1 MKMDRRQHQKICKGD
16 FYEVDSCKSFLL
28 VQKNGLRQSC
38 GNCLRLFGNCDDDK
52 ASFTRC
58 DCEDIF
64 CRRDCAPHAM
74 RELGW
79 HSILCSNRSEP
90 LLEFY
95 EYCRRSSESFT
106 FAAKVLAQLLS
117 MSECETSLSK
127 MQFSWSEQFDPRHK
141 WSELAA
147 RADWEC
153 ADFYEFVRRVCILEH
168 QIADAWDLLK
178 AHFNNRF
185 DLETNTRFAE
195 LLDFEMYGDIVA
207 SIQRF
212 AVAIDT
218 EKTTIPQTRR
228 KHPSQ
233 NSDTHPALAHYGS
246 KFDVHPQVSYCCA
259 IMNEQRLP
267 DYCGFLLAPTLT
279 KFQHSCNPNVQI
291 EANSTLS
298 RVKYGYIALREI
310 DEMEPISST
319 TIPLH
324 PSVSARE
331 ASLLRHLGKVCVC
344 SRCSWEREDFDR
356 VSSEQMKQLALQA
369 QEEGRYS
376 EAELLFHCTLLQNPH
391 DTDVLHAY
399 GVTLLSQGK
408 WKLAHSI
415 WQLAFKV
422 DKAHPWLSKQFYKDV
437 SYAAYLCRKSPEY
450 YVSFQTIS
458 IDEIYLTTNGA
469 ISSTACSSWI
479 NTAEAHARNRG
490 GWDVDRH
497 KSVATTDLPI
507 HEIPSI
513 LREWNLIFRQ
523 IIGPFIQERFRIG
536 VGDTNLRVHD
546 AFIVK
551 YDASAGQCQL
561 PVHTDQGH
569 FSITLSLNDPIQYNG
584 GGTIFP
590 EHEFIVRPKCGDF
603 VAFRSCLAHGGVPI
617 TSGVRY
623 IVVAFL
629 YLS

>member
-1 MKMDRRQHQKICKGD
+1 MNMDSRHHRKMSKGD
-16 FYEVDSCKSFLL
+16 FHKVDSSTNFLL
-28 VQKNGLRQSC
+28 LQKNSSRQTC

-52 ASFTRC
+52 ASFIRC
-58 DCEDIF
+58 DCGDIF

-90 LLEFY
+90 MLEFY

-106 FAAKVLAQLLS
+106 FAAKVLAQFLS
-117 MSECETSLSK
+117 AMSECETSVSK
-127 MQFSWSEQFDPRHK
+127 IQLSWSEQFDPRHK

-147 RADWEC
+147 RANWEC
-153 ADFYEFVRRVCILEH
+153 TDFYEFVRRACILEH

-178 AHFNNRF
+178 AHLNNRF
-185 DLETNTRFAE
+185 DLETKTRFAE
-195 LLDFEMYGDIVA
+195 LLDFEMYADIVA

-212 AVAIDT
+212 AVAIGT
-218 EKTTIPQTRR
+218 EKTTIPPTRQS
-228 KHPSQ
+228 PSQ
-233 NSDTHPALAHYGS
+233 NGDTHPALAHYGS
-246 KFDVHPQVSYCCA
+246 KFDIHPKVSYHCA
-259 IMNEQRLP
+259 IMNKWP
-267 DYCGFLLAPTLT
+267 DYCGFLLAPILT
-279 KFQHSCNPNVQI
+279 KFQHSCNPSVQV

-298 RVKYGYIALREI
+298 QVKYGYIALREI
-310 DEMEPISST
+310 DQMEPISLT

-324 PSVSARE
+324 SSVSARD
-331 ASLLRHLGKVCVC
+331 ASLLRQLGKVCVC
-344 SRCSWEREDFDR
+344 SRCSWEREDFGR
-356 VSSEQMKQLALQA
+356 VSPEQMKQLALQA

-376 EAELLFHCTLLQNPH
+376 EAELLFHCTLLHNPH

-422 DKAHPWLSKQFYKDV
+422 DKAHLWLSKQFNKDV
-437 SYAAYLCRKSPEY
+437 SYAAYLCRKCPEY

-458 IDEIYLTTNGA
+458 IDEIYLTTNSA
-469 ISSTACSSWI
+469 ISPSACSSWI
-479 NTAEAHARNRG
+479 KTAEAHATNRG
-490 GWDVDRH
+490 GWDTDRH

-507 HEIPSI
+507 HEIPSV
-513 LREWNLIFRQ
+513 LREWNLIFGQ
-523 IIGPFIQERFRIG
+523 IIGPFIQERFR
-536 VGDTNLRVHD
+536 VDGDTNLRVHD

-551 YDASAGQCQL
+551 YDASDGQCQL

-569 FSITLSLNDPIQYNG
+569 FSITLSLNDPIQYKG

-603 VAFRSCLAHGGVPI
+603 VAFRSYLTHGGVPI